1 MGQIQYLKFRILLI
15 VGGIFTVAVFISV
28 FLCDRGSGIYSGPL
42 HADISFLDSRVTVFS
57 EWVFSYLLRL
67 DLTHLAVNPA
77 GFGAASLIP
86 GSDRTPP
93 ENSRVF
99 GDAFAKISL
108 I

>member
-1 MGQIQYLKFRILLI
+1 MR
-15 VGGIFTVAVFISV
+15 GIFTTAGFIRY
-28 FLCDRGSGIYSGPL
+28 FLYDRGSGVYRAPL
-42 HADISFLDSRVTVFS
+42 HADMSFLDSRFNRLQFFPSVLQFIGCVFILS
-57 EWVFSYLLRL
+57 LKEL
-67 DLTHLAVNPA
+67 DLTHFPVNPA